1 MLPGARSLTFTG
13 SGVRLKT
20 TITLG
25 PKDEQLLAL
34 LAQGAST
41 RALARRT
48 AHSEGTVRVYLHRLY
63 RAIGVRNRTE
73 AVLWHLNR
81 GRTASAPPAAVAT
94 PLEDESFGDVARR
107 EGLLGA
113 LGVMESFLGPY
124 GRMWQA
130 GTRLKG
136 AGVDGQ
142 ALARRDQARMLWR
155 ALLAGDFACGKRLD
169 DERMHA
175 APKAPA
181 AEDVLLALLLELGGY
196 SRAAERLASSLARAR
211 AGQGVT
217 AREMQLLRALRD
229 VLQGKSGGALALQRI
244 TAQPAAGA
252 TVRQMALAT
261 IFHVG
266 RMQKDAAAARSAAD
280 ALWADAEAA
289 RSQLEAMGLRLVPR
303 SAGSTRSRHAGS
315 PAAIPSG
322 KQVETAR

>member
-1 MLPGARSLTFTG
+1 
-13 SGVRLKT
+13 LKT

-34 LAQGAST
+34 LAEGAST
-41 RALARRT
+41 RVVARRM

-63 RAIGVRNRTE
+63 RAIGVRNRTQ

-81 GRTASAPPAAVAT
+81 GRASSAPPAAAAAS
-94 PLEDESFGDVARR
+94 LEDESFGDVARR
-107 EGLLGA
+107 EGLLNA
-113 LGVMESFLGPY
+113 LGIMESFLGPY

-130 GTRLKG
+130 GARLKG
-136 AGVDGQ
+136 GGVDGQ
-142 ALARRDQARMLWR
+142 ALARRDQARVLWR

-229 VLQGKSGGALALQRI
+229 VLQGKSGGALASLQRI

-266 RMQKDAAAARSAAD
+266 HMQKDAAAARSAAD

-303 SAGSTRSRHAGS
+303 SAGSTSPRHAGS
-315 PAAIPSG
+315 PAAISSG
-322 KQVETAR
+322 KQAETAR